1 MKKLYALLAV
11 IAMTV
16 VLIFPASDAFAR
28 AGGGGFRGSS
38 GSYGSRGSRSYSTPA
53 SPSRSFN
60 SNSNTGRTAPTPSVA
75 PSYPQSTGGGFMR
88 GLMGGLVGG
97 MLGSLL
103 FSSLGFAGM
112 GNTGGLL
119 GGIGVFEI
127 IIIGLGIFLLFRFM
141 KSRRQEA
148 EPAYYNAPSSQSNTG
163 QYRQEPVQYA
173 PASAPMTDTFDNGLT
188 DIKRLDPNFSEGA
201 FKEEAGDIF
210 FKVQAAWTNRDLSPV
225 RELLAAEINTNM
237 RSDIDKLKREGRIN
251 RLENIAMREVN
262 ITEAWT
268 EQGVS
273 YVTVRLTASV
283 LDYVTDET
291 GKLIEGSKTEPIKF
305 VEYWTYSKPIG
316 QSKWQLSAIQQE
328 S

>member
-1 MKKLYALLAV
+1 MKKLYAILAV

-38 GSYGSRGSRSYSTPA
+38 GSYGGRGSRSYSTPA
-53 SPSRSFN
+53 NPSRSTSSASAPAVARN
-60 SNSNTGRTAPTPSVA
+60 ST
-75 PSYPQSTGGGFMR
+75 PSYPQNTGNGFMR

-103 FSSLGFAGM
+103 FSSLGFAGA
-112 GNTGGLL
+112 GNTGGLFS
-119 GGIGVFEI
+119 GIGVFEI

-148 EPAYYNAPSSQSNTG
+148 GPAYYNAPSSQNNTG
-163 QYRQEPVQYA
+163 QYRQEPVEYA
-173 PASAPMTDTFDNGLT
+173 PASAPMTETFDNGLN

-225 RELLAAEINTNM
+225 KPLLASEISSNM
-237 RSDIDKLKREGRIN
+237 HSDIDKLKQEGRVN

-291 GKLIEGSKTEPIKF
+291 GKLIEGSKTEPVKF
-305 VEYWTYSKPIG
+305 VEYWTYSKPIA
-316 QSKWQLSAIQQE
+316 QSRWQLSAIQQE